1 VDVRGCFEEYWWR
14 LPRRRNAIYLQVG
27 FGRFALPCVCIWTDS
42 DFVLAH
48 RTGQCGTKDCG
59 CLSKDSDRVGVF
71 PFRRELPGREF
82 RYERVSSE
90 GVFVDRLIANRAQ
103 DWQKDAAAHEH
114 GGDGIEP
121 GIHGGVAGAKEGSG
135 GAVRVGK
142 AFKSARRRM
151 KEIGEWMY
159 GDDPIR

>member
-1 VDVRGCFEEYWWR
+1 MYEG
-14 LPRRRNAIYLQVG
+14 
-27 FGRFALPCVCIWTDS
+27 ALRSI
-42 DFVLAH
+42 
-48 RTGQCGTKDCG
+48 GGG
-59 CLSKDSDRVGVF
+59 CLADGMRFTFRLDLAPLLYRASAFGQIQISCECTVRASAVRDCDSPTKDSDRVGDF
-71 PFRRELPGREF
+71 SFRRELPGREF

-103 DWQKDAAAHEH
+103 DWQKDAAADEH
-114 GGDGIEP
+114 GGDGSET

-159 GDDPIR
+159 GDDPIM